1 MSYTVINK
9 VEYVTDKVVFI
20 PIGYTTNTT
29 DINTINSDYDSTLGA
44 WIDTNKS
51 ALEAASKNISEFF
64 GGTSYVHV
72 AREVTNYTDG
82 MTEITDISGL

>member
-1 MSYTVINK
+1 MHATIIHK
-9 VEYVTDKVVFI
+9 VEYVTDKVVFT

-64 GGTSYVHV
+64 AGTSYVHV
-72 AREVTNYTDG
+72 ARTEASNTTG
-82 MTEITDISGL
+82 LSEITDINSL